1 MTPDTLKTMLNRR
14 PFEPMRVKLSSGE
27 IFDIRHPEMAMLT
40 KSALVISLP
49 ESDGGPSDR
58 FEVCSYLHIASV
70 ETLSLSP
77 GRAA

>member
-1 MTPDTLKTMLNRR
+1 MMPDTLKSMLNRR
-14 PFEPMRVKLSSGE
+14 PYEPMRIKLSSGE
-27 IFDIRHPEMAMLT
+27 IFEIRHPEMTMLT
-40 KSALVISLP
+40 KSALVVSLLEP
-49 ESDGGPSDR
+49 DGSPSDR